1 MKYLSRA
8 TQANVAILLVAM
20 RWLERRGPT
29 EYDELAQALRP
40 ASVTQEADG
49 ALRATL
55 DVGHH
60 IGLVEASDQ
69 DGVWGLADA
78 DLGVALERHD
88 RFRAL
93 VSSALLRRAVADCDE
108 GTEPSDVAIG
118 LTWLCSLDP
127 ARPLAWGWDDGPDR
141 PESLV
146 ASVGLREVINGVTQ
160 WRTFRRWATALGFAT
175 ASQPRFSSRRSVD
188 VLIPDPTVAIAD
200 ALPSMPEASSAREF
214 VDLLAQRVPSIDS
227 GRLEAPASELGVRYD
242 ARGEAALGPAVG
254 GALER
259 LERRGMLQLK
269 QSADARNRV
278 SYRVGGQVRTFDLVA
293 VGRDD

>member
-8 TQANVAILLVAM
+8 TQANVGILLVAM
-20 RWLERRGPT
+20 RWLERNGPT

-40 ASVTQEADG
+40 PAVAQETDG

-55 DVGHH
+55 EVGSHV
-60 IGLVEASDQ
+60 GLVDESEPDMWLVTDRVTSD
-69 DGVWGLADA
+69 
-78 DLGVALERHD
+78 ALERHD
-88 RFRAL
+88 RFRA
-93 VSSALLRRAVADCDE
+93 VVTRALLHRAVADSDE

-127 ARPLAWGWDDGPDR
+127 GRPLPWGWDDGP
-141 PESLV
+141 ESMV

-175 ASQPRFSSRRSVD
+175 ASQPRGPNRRSVD
-188 VLIPDPTVAIAD
+188 VLIPDPTTAIED
-200 ALPSMPEASSAREF
+200 ALTALPTATSAREF
-214 VDLLAQRVPSIDS
+214 VEALAQEVPSIDT
-227 GRLEAPASELGVRYD
+227 GRLEGHASSLGVRYD
-242 ARGEAALGPAVG
+242 ARGEATLGPAVG

-259 LERRGMLQLK
+259 LARRGRLQLA

-278 SYRVGGQVRTFDLVA
+278 SYRVGDQVKTFDLVEVA
-293 VGRDD
+293 VGV